1 MKKQSVAAACVTALL
16 LLTTACGKAEEPAL
30 PVPQEEQVKAIC
42 QLAVLECEYH
52 NLAKYQD
59 GQKVERFLWM
69 TKGKRFWV
77 EYSATAVLGI
87 NADQVSMELQGD
99 AVSITLPRAR
109 VLNCKVNGDS
119 LSKDSYIVD
128 KDSAPV
134 TAQDEVA
141 AFRDA
146 QDGLQKTVEADN
158 NMMNLAQ
165 KRAEELLR
173 NYVNS
178 LAKATGTEYQVEFHY
193 IEEDETART

>member
-16 LLTTACGKAEEPAL
+16 LLTTACGKVEEPVL

-59 GQKVERFLWM
+59 GQKVERFLWI

-77 EYSATAVLGI
+77 EYSATVVLGI
-87 NADQVSMELQGD
+87 DADQVSMELQGD
-99 AVSITLPRAR
+99 VVSITLPRAR
-109 VLNCKVNGDS
+109 VLNCSVNGDS
-119 LSKDSYIVD
+119 LSPDSYIVD
-128 KDSAPV
+128 KESAPV
-134 TAQDEVA
+134 TAEDEVR
-141 AFRDA
+141 AFKDA
-146 QDGLQKTVEADN
+146 QDSLQQTVEADGD
-158 NMMNLAQ
+158 MLDLAQ
-165 KRAEELLR
+165 TRVEDLLR

-193 IEEDETART
+193 IEEDETA

>member
-1 MKKQSVAAACVTALL
+1 M
-16 LLTTACGKAEEPAL
+16 
-30 PVPQEEQVKAIC
+30 KAIC
-42 QLAVLECEYH
+42 QLAVLECDYH
-52 NLAKYQD
+52 NLAKFE
-59 GQKVERFLWM
+59 QKDASKFLWM
-69 TKGKRFWV
+69 TKDKRFWV
-77 EYSATAVLGI
+77 EYSATTVLGI
-87 NADQVSMELQGD
+87 DVNQVSMKLQD
-99 AVSITLPRAR
+99 DVVNITLPKAQ
-109 VLNCKVNGDS
+109 VLDCKVNGDS

-141 AFRDA
+141 AFQEA

-165 KRAEELLR
+165 ERAEELLR

-193 IEEDETART
+193 IEEDETA

>member
-16 LLTTACGKAEEPAL
+16 LLTTACGKAEAPVL
-30 PVPQEEQVKAIC
+30 PVPQEGQMKAIC

-87 NADQVSMELQGD
+87 DADQVSMELQGD
-99 AVSITLPRAR
+99 VVSITLPRAR

-141 AFRDA
+141 AFQDA

-193 IEEDETART
+193 IEEDETA

>member
-30 PVPQEEQVKAIC
+30 PLPQEEQVKTIC

-99 AVSITLPRAR
+99 VVSITLPRAR
-109 VLNCKVNGDS
+109 VLNCSVNGDS
-119 LSKDSYIVD
+119 LSPDSYIVD

-134 TAQDEVA
+134 TAEDEVR
-141 AFRDA
+141 AFKDA
-146 QDGLQKTVEADN
+146 QDSLQQTVEADGD
-158 NMMNLAQ
+158 MLDLAQ
-165 KRAEELLR
+165 TRVEDLLR

-193 IEEDETART
+193 IEEDETA

>member
-1 MKKQSVAAACVTALL
+1 MTALL

-30 PVPQEEQVKAIC
+30 PLPQEEQVKTIC

-52 NLAKYQD
+52 NLAKFE
-59 GQKVERFLWM
+59 QKDASKFLWM
-69 TKGKRFWV
+69 TKDKRFWV
-77 EYSATAVLGI
+77 EYSATTVLGI
-87 NADQVSMELQGD
+87 DVNQVSMELQGD
-99 AVSITLPRAR
+99 VVNITLPKAQ
-109 VLNCKVNGDS
+109 VLHCKVNGDS

-128 KDSAPV
+128 KASAPV
-134 TAQDEVA
+134 TAEDEVY
-141 AFRDA
+141 AFQEA

-158 NMMNLAQ
+158 DMMNLAQ

-193 IEEDETART
+193 IEEDETA

>member
-16 LLTTACGKAEEPAL
+16 LLTTACGKTEEPAL
-30 PVPQEEQVKAIC
+30 PLPQEEQVKTIC

-87 NADQVSMELQGD
+87 DADQVSMELQGD
-99 AVSITLPRAR
+99 VVSITLPRAR

-128 KDSAPV
+128 KDSAPE

-141 AFRDA
+141 AFQDA

-165 KRAEELLR
+165 KRAEELMR

-193 IEEDETART
+193 IEEDETA

>member
-30 PVPQEEQVKAIC
+30 PLPQEEQMKTIC

-99 AVSITLPRAR
+99 VVSITLPRAR

-141 AFRDA
+141 AFQDA

-158 NMMNLAQ
+158 NVMNLAQ

-193 IEEDETART
+193 IEEDETA

>member
-30 PVPQEEQVKAIC
+30 PLPQEEQVKTIC

-87 NADQVSMELQGD
+87 DADQVSMELQGD
-99 AVSITLPRAR
+99 VVSITLPRAR

-141 AFRDA
+141 AFQDA

-178 LAKATGTEYQVEFHY
+178 LATATGTEYQVEFHY
-193 IEEDETART
+193 IEEDETA

>member
-1 MKKQSVAAACVTALL
+1 MKKQSVAAACMTALL
-16 LLTTACGKAEEPAL
+16 LLTTACGKAEAPVL
-30 PVPQEEQVKAIC
+30 PVPQEEQMKAIC
-42 QLAVLECEYH
+42 QLAVLECDYH
-52 NLAKYQD
+52 NLAKFE
-59 GQKVERFLWM
+59 QKDASKFLWM
-69 TKGKRFWV
+69 TKDKRFWV

-87 NADQVSMELQGD
+87 DVKQVSMDLEGN
-99 AVSITLPRAR
+99 VVKVTLPKAE
-109 VLNCKVNGDS
+109 VLDCKVNGDS

-134 TAQDEVA
+134 TAEDEVY
-141 AFRDA
+141 AFQEA

-165 KRAEELLR
+165 TRVEDLLR

-193 IEEDETART
+193 IEEDETA

>member
-30 PVPQEEQVKAIC
+30 PLPQEEQVKAIC

-87 NADQVSMELQGD
+87 DADQVSMKLQGD
-99 AVSITLPRAR
+99 VVSITLPRAR

-141 AFRDA
+141 AFQDA
-146 QDGLQKTVEADN
+146 QDSLQQTVEADGD
-158 NMMNLAQ
+158 MLDLAQ
-165 KRAEELLR
+165 TRVEDLLR

-193 IEEDETART
+193 IEEDETA

>member
-1 MKKQSVAAACVTALL
+1 MKKQSVAAACMTALL
-16 LLTTACGKAEEPAL
+16 LLTTACGKVEEPVL

-42 QLAVLECEYH
+42 QLAVLECDYH
-52 NLAKYQD
+52 NLAKFE
-59 GQKVERFLWM
+59 QKDASKFLWM
-69 TKGKRFWV
+69 TKDKRFWV
-77 EYSATAVLGI
+77 EYSATTVLGI
-87 NADQVSMELQGD
+87 DVNQVSMELQGD
-99 AVSITLPRAR
+99 VVKVTLPKAQ
-109 VLNCKVNGDS
+109 VLDCKVNGDS
-119 LSKDSYIVD
+119 LSPDSYIVD

-134 TAQDEVA
+134 TAEDEVY
-141 AFRDA
+141 AFQEA

-193 IEEDETART
+193 IEEDETA

>member
-30 PVPQEEQVKAIC
+30 PLPQEEQVKTIC

-52 NLAKYQD
+52 NLAKFE
-59 GQKVERFLWM
+59 QKDASKFLWM
-69 TKGKRFWV
+69 TKDKRFWV
-77 EYSATAVLGI
+77 EYSATTVLGI
-87 NADQVSMELQGD
+87 DVNQVSMELQGD
-99 AVSITLPRAR
+99 VVSITLPRAQ
-109 VLNCKVNGDS
+109 VLDCKVNGDS

-128 KDSAPV
+128 KASAPV
-134 TAQDEVA
+134 TAEDEVY
-141 AFRDA
+141 AFQEA

-165 KRAEELLR
+165 KRAEDLLR

-193 IEEDETART
+193 IEEDETA

>member
-16 LLTTACGKAEEPAL
+16 LLTTACGKTEEPAL
-30 PVPQEEQVKAIC
+30 PLPQEEQVKTIC

-77 EYSATAVLGI
+77 EYSATVVLGI
-87 NADQVSMELQGD
+87 DADQVSMERQGD
-99 AVSITLPRAR
+99 VVSITLPRAR

-141 AFRDA
+141 AFQDA

-193 IEEDETART
+193 IEEDETA

>member
-30 PVPQEEQVKAIC
+30 PLPQEEQVKTIC

-52 NLAKYQD
+52 NLAKFE
-59 GQKVERFLWM
+59 QKDASKFLWM
-69 TKGKRFWV
+69 IKDKRFWV

-99 AVSITLPRAR
+99 VVNITLPKAQ
-109 VLNCKVNGDS
+109 VLDCKVNGDS
-119 LSKDSYIVD
+119 LSPDSYIVD
-128 KDSAPV
+128 KASAPV
-134 TAQDEVA
+134 TAEDEVY
-141 AFRDA
+141 AFQEA

-193 IEEDETART
+193 IEEDETA

>member
-30 PVPQEEQVKAIC
+30 PLPQEEQVKAIC

-52 NLAKYQD
+52 NLAKFE
-59 GQKVERFLWM
+59 QKDASKFLWM
-69 TKGKRFWV
+69 IKDKRFWV

-99 AVSITLPRAR
+99 VVNITLPKAQ
-109 VLNCKVNGDS
+109 VLDCKVNGDS
-119 LSKDSYIVD
+119 LSPDSYIVD
-128 KDSAPV
+128 KASAPV
-134 TAQDEVA
+134 TAEDEVY
-141 AFRDA
+141 AFQEA

-165 KRAEELLR
+165 TRVEDLLR

-193 IEEDETART
+193 IEEDETA

>member
-30 PVPQEEQVKAIC
+30 PLPQEEQVKTIC
-42 QLAVLECEYH
+42 QLAVLECDYH
-52 NLAKYQD
+52 NLAKFEKQD
-59 GQKVERFLWM
+59 ASKFLWM
-69 TKGKRFWV
+69 TKDKRFWV

-87 NADQVSMELQGD
+87 DADQVSMELQGD
-99 AVSITLPRAR
+99 VVNITLPRAQ
-109 VLNCKVNGDS
+109 VLDCKVNGDS

-128 KDSAPV
+128 KASAPV
-134 TAQDEVA
+134 TAEDEVY
-141 AFRDA
+141 AFQEA

-193 IEEDETART
+193 IEEDETA

>member
-1 MKKQSVAAACVTALL
+1 MKKQSVAAACVTVLL

-30 PVPQEEQVKAIC
+30 PLPQEEQVTTIC

-87 NADQVSMELQGD
+87 NADQVSMKLQGD
-99 AVSITLPRAR
+99 VVSITLPRAR

-141 AFRDA
+141 SFQDA

-158 NMMNLAQ
+158 DMMNLAQ

-193 IEEDETART
+193 IEEDETA

>member
-30 PVPQEEQVKAIC
+30 PLPQEEQVKTIC

-52 NLAKYQD
+52 NLAKFE
-59 GQKVERFLWM
+59 QKDASKFLWM
-69 TKGKRFWV
+69 IKDKRFWV

-99 AVSITLPRAR
+99 VVNITLPKAQ
-109 VLNCKVNGDS
+109 VLHCKVNGDS
-119 LSKDSYIVD
+119 LSPDSYIVD
-128 KDSAPV
+128 KASAPV
-134 TAQDEVA
+134 TAEDEVY
-141 AFRDA
+141 AFQEA

-193 IEEDETART
+193 IEEDETA

>member
-1 MKKQSVAAACVTALL
+1 MKKQSAAAACVTALL

-30 PVPQEEQVKAIC
+30 PLPQEEQVKTIC

-52 NLAKYQD
+52 NLAKFE
-59 GQKVERFLWM
+59 QKDASKFLWM
-69 TKGKRFWV
+69 IKDKRFWV

-87 NADQVSMELQGD
+87 DADQVSMELQGD
-99 AVSITLPRAR
+99 VVNITLPKAQ
-109 VLNCKVNGDS
+109 VLHCKVNGDS
-119 LSKDSYIVD
+119 LSPDSYIVD
-128 KDSAPV
+128 KASAPV
-134 TAQDEVA
+134 TAEDEVY
-141 AFRDA
+141 AFQEA

-193 IEEDETART
+193 IEEDETA

>member
-16 LLTTACGKAEEPAL
+16 LLTTACGKVEEPVL

-42 QLAVLECEYH
+42 QLAVLECDYH
-52 NLAKYQD
+52 NLAKFE
-59 GQKVERFLWM
+59 QKDASKFLWM
-69 TKGKRFWV
+69 TKDKRFWV

-87 NADQVSMELQGD
+87 DADQVSMELQGD
-99 AVSITLPRAR
+99 VVSITLPRAR
-109 VLNCKVNGDS
+109 VLKCKVNGDS

-134 TAQDEVA
+134 TAEDEVY
-141 AFRDA
+141 AFQEA

-165 KRAEELLR
+165 TRVEDLLR

-193 IEEDETART
+193 IEEDETA

>member
-16 LLTTACGKAEEPAL
+16 LLTTACGKAEAPVL
-30 PVPQEEQVKAIC
+30 PVPQEGQMKAIC

-52 NLAKYQD
+52 NLAKFE
-59 GQKVERFLWM
+59 QKDASKFLWM
-69 TKGKRFWV
+69 IKDKRFWV

-99 AVSITLPRAR
+99 VVNITLPKAQ
-109 VLNCKVNGDS
+109 VLHCKVNGDS
-119 LSKDSYIVD
+119 LSPDSYIVD
-128 KDSAPV
+128 KASAPV
-134 TAQDEVA
+134 TAEDEVY
-141 AFRDA
+141 AFQEA

-165 KRAEELLR
+165 TRVEDLLR

-193 IEEDETART
+193 IEEDETA

>member
-30 PVPQEEQVKAIC
+30 PQEEQVKTIC

-87 NADQVSMELQGD
+87 DADQVSMERQGD
-99 AVSITLPRAR
+99 VVSITLPRAR

-141 AFRDA
+141 AFQDA

-193 IEEDETART
+193 IEEDETA

>member
-16 LLTTACGKAEEPAL
+16 LLTTACGTTEEPAL
-30 PVPQEEQVKAIC
+30 PLPQEEQVKTIC

-99 AVSITLPRAR
+99 VVSITLPRAR

-141 AFRDA
+141 AFQDA

-193 IEEDETART
+193 IEEDETA

>member
-1 MKKQSVAAACVTALL
+1 MKKQSAAAACVTALL

-30 PVPQEEQVKAIC
+30 PLPQEEQVKTIC

-52 NLAKYQD
+52 NLAKFE
-59 GQKVERFLWM
+59 QKDASKFLWM
-69 TKGKRFWV
+69 IKDKRFWV

-99 AVSITLPRAR
+99 VVNITLPKAQ
-109 VLNCKVNGDS
+109 VLHCKVNGDS
-119 LSKDSYIVD
+119 LSPDSYIVD
-128 KDSAPV
+128 KASAPV
-134 TAQDEVA
+134 TAEDEVY
-141 AFRDA
+141 AFQEA

-193 IEEDETART
+193 IEENKNA

>member
-16 LLTTACGKAEEPAL
+16 LLTTACGKAEAPVL
-30 PVPQEEQVKAIC
+30 PVPQEGQMKAIC

-52 NLAKYQD
+52 NLAKFE
-59 GQKVERFLWM
+59 QKDASKFLWM
-69 TKGKRFWV
+69 IKDKRFWV

-99 AVSITLPRAR
+99 VVNITLPKAQ
-109 VLNCKVNGDS
+109 VLHCKVNGDS
-119 LSKDSYIVD
+119 LSPDSYIVD
-128 KDSAPV
+128 KASATV
-134 TAQDEVA
+134 TAEDEVY
-141 AFRDA
+141 AFQEA

-165 KRAEELLR
+165 TRVEDLLR

-178 LAKATGTEYQVEFHY
+178 LAKATGTEYRVEFHY
-193 IEEDETART
+193 IEEDETA

>member
-1 MKKQSVAAACVTALL
+1 MKKQSVAAACMTALL
-16 LLTTACGKAEEPAL
+16 LLTTACGKAEAPVL
-30 PVPQEEQVKAIC
+30 PVPQEEQVKTIC

-52 NLAKYQD
+52 NLAKFE
-59 GQKVERFLWM
+59 QKDASKFLWM
-69 TKGKRFWV
+69 TKDKRFWV

-99 AVSITLPRAR
+99 VVNITLPKAQ
-109 VLNCKVNGDS
+109 VLNCEVNGDS
-119 LSKDSYIVD
+119 LSPDSYIVD
-128 KDSAPV
+128 KASAPV
-134 TAQDEVA
+134 TAEDEVY
-141 AFRDA
+141 AFQEA

-193 IEEDETART
+193 IEEDETA

>member
-30 PVPQEEQVKAIC
+30 PLPQEEQVKAIC

-87 NADQVSMELQGD
+87 DADQVSMELQGD
-99 AVSITLPRAR
+99 VVSITLPRAR

-141 AFRDA
+141 AFQDA
-146 QDGLQKTVEADN
+146 QDGLQKTVEADGD
-158 NMMNLAQ
+158 MLNLAQ
-165 KRAEELLR
+165 TRVEDLLR

-193 IEEDETART
+193 IEEDETA

>member
-16 LLTTACGKAEEPAL
+16 LLTTACGKTEEPAL
-30 PVPQEEQVKAIC
+30 PLPQEEQVKTIC

-77 EYSATAVLGI
+77 EYSATVVLGI
-87 NADQVSMELQGD
+87 DADQVSMELQGD
-99 AVSITLPRAR
+99 VVSITLPRAR

-141 AFRDA
+141 AFQDA

-193 IEEDETART
+193 IEEDETA

>member
-1 MKKQSVAAACVTALL
+1 MKKQSVAAACMTALL
-16 LLTTACGKAEEPAL
+16 LLTTACGKAEAPVL
-30 PVPQEEQVKAIC
+30 PVPQEEQMKTIC

-52 NLAKYQD
+52 NLAKFE
-59 GQKVERFLWM
+59 QKDASKFLWM
-69 TKGKRFWV
+69 IKDKRFWV

-99 AVSITLPRAR
+99 VVNITLPKAQ
-109 VLNCKVNGDS
+109 VLHCKVNGES
-119 LSKDSYIVD
+119 LSPDSYIVD
-128 KDSAPV
+128 KASAPV
-134 TAQDEVA
+134 TAEDEVY
-141 AFRDA
+141 AFQEA

-178 LAKATGTEYQVEFHY
+178 LAKATGTEYQVEFQY
-193 IEEDETART
+193 IEEDQTA

>member
-1 MKKQSVAAACVTALL
+1 MKKQSVATACVTALL

-30 PVPQEEQVKAIC
+30 PLPQEEQVKTIC

-52 NLAKYQD
+52 NLAKFE
-59 GQKVERFLWM
+59 QKDASKFLWM
-69 TKGKRFWV
+69 IKDKRFWV

-87 NADQVSMELQGD
+87 DADQVSMELQGD
-99 AVSITLPRAR
+99 VVSITLPRAR

-119 LSKDSYIVD
+119 LSPDSYIVD
-128 KDSAPV
+128 KASAPV
-134 TAQDEVA
+134 TAEDEVY
-141 AFRDA
+141 AFQEA

-193 IEEDETART
+193 IEEDETA

>member
-30 PVPQEEQVKAIC
+30 PLPQEEQVKTIC

-52 NLAKYQD
+52 NLAKFE
-59 GQKVERFLWM
+59 QKDASKFLWM
-69 TKGKRFWV
+69 TKDKRFWV
-77 EYSATAVLGI
+77 EYSATTVLGI
-87 NADQVSMELQGD
+87 DVNQVSMELQGD
-99 AVSITLPRAR
+99 VVSITLPRAQ
-109 VLNCKVNGDS
+109 VLDCKVNGDS

-128 KDSAPV
+128 KASAPV
-134 TAQDEVA
+134 TAEDEVY
-141 AFRDA
+141 AFQEA

-165 KRAEELLR
+165 TRVEDLLR

-178 LAKATGTEYQVEFHY
+178 LAKATGTKYQVEFHY
-193 IEEDETART
+193 IEEDETA

>member
-16 LLTTACGKAEEPAL
+16 LLTTACGKVEEPAL
-30 PVPQEEQVKAIC
+30 PVPQEGQVKAIC

-87 NADQVSMELQGD
+87 DADQVSMELQGD
-99 AVSITLPRAR
+99 VVSITLPRAR
-109 VLNCKVNGDS
+109 VLNCSVNGDS
-119 LSKDSYIVD
+119 LSPDSYIVD
-128 KDSAPV
+128 KASAPV

-165 KRAEELLR
+165 KRAEDLLR

-193 IEEDETART
+193 IEEDETA

>member
-1 MKKQSVAAACVTALL
+1 MKKQSAAAACVTALL

-30 PVPQEEQVKAIC
+30 PLPQEEQVKTIC

-52 NLAKYQD
+52 NLAKFE
-59 GQKVERFLWM
+59 QKDASKFLWM
-69 TKGKRFWV
+69 TKDKRFWV

-99 AVSITLPRAR
+99 VVSITLPRAR
-109 VLNCKVNGDS
+109 VLNRKVNGDS

-128 KDSAPV
+128 KASAPV
-134 TAQDEVA
+134 TAEDEVY
-141 AFRDA
+141 AFQEA
-146 QDGLQKTVEADN
+146 QDSLQQTVEADGD
-158 NMMNLAQ
+158 MLNLAQ
-165 KRAEELLR
+165 TRVEDLLR

-193 IEEDETART
+193 IEEDETA

>member
-16 LLTTACGKAEEPAL
+16 LLTTACGKAEKPAL
-30 PVPQEEQVKAIC
+30 PLPQEEQVKTIC

-87 NADQVSMELQGD
+87 DADQVSMELQGD
-99 AVSITLPRAR
+99 VVSITLPRAR

-134 TAQDEVA
+134 TAEDEVR
-141 AFRDA
+141 AFKDA
-146 QDGLQKTVEADN
+146 QDSLQQTVETDG
-158 NMMNLAQ
+158 NMLDLAQ
-165 KRAEELLR
+165 TRVEDLLR

-193 IEEDETART
+193 IEEDETA

>member
-30 PVPQEEQVKAIC
+30 PLPQEEQVKAIC

-87 NADQVSMELQGD
+87 DADQVSMELQGD
-99 AVSITLPRAR
+99 VVNITLPRAR

-141 AFRDA
+141 AFQDA
-146 QDGLQKTVEADN
+146 QDGLQKTVEADGD
-158 NMMNLAQ
+158 MLNLAQ
-165 KRAEELLR
+165 TRVEDLLR

-193 IEEDETART
+193 MEEDETA